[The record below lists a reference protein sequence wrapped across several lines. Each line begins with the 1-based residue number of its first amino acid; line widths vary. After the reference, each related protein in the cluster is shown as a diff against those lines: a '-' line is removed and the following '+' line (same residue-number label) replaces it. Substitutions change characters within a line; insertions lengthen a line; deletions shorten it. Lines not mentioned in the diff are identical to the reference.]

1 MNLFILDDLF
11 DKIKEI
17 VQKVYNFLFKYNK
30 KKFTVLIVLQFI
42 GTIILSIKLE
52 LKEEYISDFLYD
64 IINHSNWDVCAF
76 LGVITAIIVGIFV
89 GGYNGFF
96 INLIPHVIDLLE
108 NSASSLKTLKE
119 KSESNNTDNTDNT

>member
-1 MNLFILDDLF
+1 MNLF

-42 GTIILSIKLE
+42 GTIILSIELE

-64 IINHSNWDVCAF
+64 IIDYSNWNWDVCAF

-108 NSASSLKTLKE
+108 SSASSLKTLKE
-119 KSESNNTDNTDNT
+119 KSESNNTDNT

>member
-1 MNLFILDDLF
+1 MNLFT
-11 DKIKEI
+11 
-17 VQKVYNFLFKYNK
+17 KVYNFLFKYNK

-42 GTIILSIKLE
+42 GTIILSINLE
-52 LKEEYISDFLYD
+52 LKEEFLQDFLYD
-64 IINHSNWDVCAF
+64 IIFNTNLDSLSLSVQIFFVNVCKF

-108 NSASSLKTLKE
+108 SSASSLKTLKE
-119 KSESNNTDNTDNT
+119 KSESNNTDNT